1 MIYSLASG
9 ETHLLDSLAPE
20 ILSCLR
26 EQPQSATSLAE
37 RLAYNFDPADW
48 GELSAF
54 IDALLLQLRDIGL
67 VTGLPA

>member
-1 MIYSLASG
+1 MIYCLASG

-20 ILSCLR
+20 LLACLR

-37 RLAYNFDPADW
+37 KLAHTFDPADW

-54 IDALLLQLRDIGL
+54 IDSLLLQLQDIGL